1 MFISLGQEHIRKP
14 RRRRISSPVC
24 ACMPHSIT
32 YIIMM
37 GRGMTLVVTVTE
49 LISTSF
55 ENFSFRMHVCMNE
68 TKWKVFWESIS
79 SVSFYGLGGL
89 EEYSLL
95 AAMPWVHEW
104 FIDTFIIQ
112 MGRCGGRSILWER
125 VRERAYRLQQR
136 CELYSQMPHI
146 YIFLPE
152 IRIGILDDWALEQ
165 RLSFIPWNMG
175 YWY

>member
-1 MFISLGQEHIRKP
+1 MVFSLICLPSLIKISNECLPYGMSPLDLLVYVHFG

-24 ACMPHSIT
+24 ACMPHSIA

-37 GRGMTLVVTVTE
+37 GRGMTLVTVTE

-95 AAMPWVHEW
+95 AAMP
-104 FIDTFIIQ
+104 
-112 MGRCGGRSILWER
+112 
-125 VRERAYRLQQR
+125 
-136 CELYSQMPHI
+136 
-146 YIFLPE
+146 
-152 IRIGILDDWALEQ
+152 
-165 RLSFIPWNMG
+165 
-175 YWY
+175 